1 MAAIVTLISAF
12 ILAPLGMAL
21 AISSNSKS
29 AKVITIIL
37 TVVIHVAFWVTLR
50 ESLESYEIIF
60 TFAGLYETVP
70 LVGVYYIICEII
82 D

>member
-12 ILAPLGMAL
+12 ILAPLGMTL

-29 AKVITIIL
+29 AKVITIII
-37 TVVIHVAFWVTLR
+37 TVVIHVAFWVTFKDD
-50 ESLESYEIIF
+50 LESYEVVF

-70 LVGVYYIICEII
+70 LAGAYYIICEIVN
-82 D
+82 